1 MPIIPPDGR
10 EAPLAMPAG
19 VPPLEQLFPFA
30 LDPFQ
35 LEAIDALNIG
45 HSVVVSAP
53 TGSGKTLVGEYAIH
67 RALAHGRRVFYTTP
81 LKALSNQKL
90 RDFRSQFGTENV
102 GLLTGDLSVNRE
114 AGIVVMTTE
123 IFRNMLYAEI
133 DRPDDDPLAD
143 VEAVVLDECHY
154 MNDSQRGTVWEESII
169 HCPPP
174 IQLVALSATV
184 ANAGQLTDWI
194 ERVHGPTRLVL
205 SDHRPVPLA
214 FSFCSA
220 KGLHPLLNEAGTG
233 LHPNCKVWRPP
244 KTTRRKGPR
253 EPRPPQPEAPP
264 IGFVVAQM
272 AQRDMLPAIYFIFS
286 RRSCDRAL
294 RDLGKLC
301 LVNAAEQALIRSR
314 LDAYVAAT
322 PDAVRDGEHADALLR
337 GIASHHA
344 GVLPAWK
351 ELIEELFQQ
360 ALVKVVFA
368 TETLA
373 AGINM
378 PARTTVIS
386 ALSKRTERGHRPLMG
401 SEFLQMAGRAGR
413 RGLDDQGYVVT
424 VQSRFEGVRE
434 AGELATSP
442 ADPLVSQFTP
452 SYGMVLNLLQRYDLK
467 KAKELVE
474 RSFGRYLAT
483 LDLADDEARI
493 GELRLQLAS
502 LEASGGDVPWD
513 QFEDYEKQSGHLREE
528 RRLLRIL
535 QQQAEETLAHE
546 LTLALQFASEGSLVS
561 LRAPQLR
568 SRVTPAVIV
577 AKVPGAGQ
585 FPWLLCLTDDNV
597 WILLP
602 CSAVVALHAELSCLQ
617 VGQFQPPDLSRSGE
631 LRHGD
636 QASGGLALAVASM
649 ARRHDMA
656 TPHYDLAGEVLQQVE
671 RVRQLEDA
679 LQLHPAHRWG
689 DRKQLKKQLRRME
702 EIEAEVEERQKLL
715 HFRSNRHWETFLSLI
730 SILRHFG
737 ALDGAEGLEP
747 TEVGRT
753 VAALRGDNEL
763 WLGLALMS
771 GHLDELE
778 PPDLAAVLE
787 AISTEV
793 NRPDLW
799 CGFEPPKPAEEALHD
814 LRPLRRALEREQERG
829 QVVVPVWWEPELT
842 GLVAAWARGT
852 PWRDLIANTS
862 LDEGDVVRVMRRTVD
877 LLAQI
882 PYCEA
887 ISERLRSNARKALK
901 AINRFPVCEIEDLV
915 AVAPAPEASIEV
927 AAPDLDLGARGVQSE
942 PC

>member
-1 MPIIPPDGR
+1 
-10 EAPLAMPAG
+10 
-19 VPPLEQLFPFA
+19 
-30 LDPFQ
+30 
-35 LEAIDALNIG
+35 
-45 HSVVVSAP
+45 
-53 TGSGKTLVGEYAIH
+53 
-67 RALAHGRRVFYTTP
+67 
-81 LKALSNQKL
+81 
-90 RDFRSQFGTENV
+90 
-102 GLLTGDLSVNRE
+102 
-114 AGIVVMTTE
+114 
-123 IFRNMLYAEI
+123 
-133 DRPDDDPLAD
+133 
-143 VEAVVLDECHY
+143 
-154 MNDSQRGTVWEESII
+154 
-169 HCPPP
+169 
-174 IQLVALSATV
+174 
-184 ANAGQLTDWI
+184 
-194 ERVHGPTRLVL
+194 
-205 SDHRPVPLA
+205 
-214 FSFCSA
+214 
-220 KGLHPLLNEAGTG
+220 
-233 LHPNCKVWRPP
+233 
-244 KTTRRKGPR
+244 
-253 EPRPPQPEAPP
+253 
-264 IGFVVAQM
+264 
-272 AQRDMLPAIYFIFS
+272 
-286 RRSCDRAL
+286 
-294 RDLGKLC
+294 
-301 LVNAAEQALIRSR
+301 
-314 LDAYVAAT
+314 
-322 PDAVRDGEHADALLR
+322 
-337 GIASHHA
+337 
-344 GVLPAWK
+344 
-351 ELIEELFQQ
+351 
-360 ALVKVVFA
+360 
-368 TETLA
+368 
-373 AGINM
+373 
-378 PARTTVIS
+378 
-386 ALSKRTERGHRPLMG
+386 
-401 SEFLQMAGRAGR
+401 
-413 RGLDDQGYVVT
+413 
-424 VQSRFEGVRE
+424 
-434 AGELATSP
+434 LATSP

-452 SYGMVLNLLQRYDLK
+452 SYGMVLNLLQRYDLN

-546 LTLALQFASEGSLVS
+546 LTLALQFASEGTLVS

-568 SRVTPAVIV
+568 GRVTPAVIV

-617 VGQFQPPDLSRSGE
+617 VGQLQPPDLKRSGE
-631 LRHGD
+631 LHHGD

-671 RVRQLEDA
+671 RVRKLEDA

-702 EIEAEVEERQKLL
+702 EIEAEVEERQQLL

-730 SILRHFG
+730 NILRHFG

-799 CGFEPPKPAEEALHD
+799 CGFEPPKLAEEALHD

-842 GLVAAWARGT
+842 GLVAAWAQGT

-887 ISERLRSNARKALK
+887 ISERLRRNARKSLK

-915 AVAPAPEASIEV
+915 AVATAPEASLEV
-927 AAPDLDLGARGVQSE
+927 TAPDPDLGASGAWAE

>member
-301 LVNAAEQALIRSR
+301 LVNPAEQALIRSR

-617 VGQFQPPDLSRSGE
+617 VGQLQPPDLRRSGE

-915 AVAPAPEASIEV
+915 AVAPAPEVSIEI
-927 AAPDLDLGARGVQSE
+927 ASTEGG
-942 PC
+942 

>member
-1 MPIIPPDGR
+1 
-10 EAPLAMPAG
+10 MPAV

-90 RDFRSQFGTENV
+90 RDFREQFGSENV

-133 DRPDDDPLAD
+133 DHPEDDPLAD

-169 HCPPP
+169 HCPPS

-301 LVNAAEQALIRSR
+301 LVNPAEQALIRAR
-314 LDAYVAAT
+314 LDAYMAAT

-452 SYGMVLNLLQRYDLK
+452 SYGMVLNLLQRYDLN

-502 LEASGGDVPWD
+502 LEASGGDVAWD
-513 QFEDYEKQSGHLREE
+513 EFEDYEKHSGHLREE
-528 RRLLRIL
+528 RRLLRVL

-568 SRVTPAVIV
+568 GRVTPAVVV

-585 FPWLLCLTDDNV
+585 FPWLLCLTDDNI

-617 VGQFQPPDLSRSGE
+617 VSQLQPPDLRRSGE

-636 QASGGLALAVASM
+636 EASGGLALAVASM
-649 ARRHDMA
+649 ARRHDMV

-702 EIEAEVEERQKLL
+702 EIEAEVEERQQLL

-730 SILRHFG
+730 SILGHFG
-737 ALDGAEGLEP
+737 ALDGVEGLEP

-814 LRPLRRALEREQERG
+814 LRPLRRALEREQARG
-829 QVVVPVWWEPELT
+829 HVVVPVWWEPELT

-862 LDEGDVVRVMRRTVD
+862 LDEGDVVRVLRRTVD

-915 AVAPAPEASIEV
+915 ALMPAPEVSPEDAV
-927 AAPDLDLGARGVQSE
+927 PD
-942 PC
+942 

>member
-301 LVNAAEQALIRSR
+301 LVNPAEQALIRSR

-602 CSAVVALHAELSCLQ
+602 CSAVLALHAELSCLQ
-617 VGQFQPPDLSRSGE
+617 VGQLQPPDLRRSGE

-702 EIEAEVEERQKLL
+702 EIEAEVEERQQLL

-915 AVAPAPEASIEV
+915 AVAPAPEASIEI
-927 AAPDLDLGARGVQSE
+927 ASTEGG
-942 PC
+942 